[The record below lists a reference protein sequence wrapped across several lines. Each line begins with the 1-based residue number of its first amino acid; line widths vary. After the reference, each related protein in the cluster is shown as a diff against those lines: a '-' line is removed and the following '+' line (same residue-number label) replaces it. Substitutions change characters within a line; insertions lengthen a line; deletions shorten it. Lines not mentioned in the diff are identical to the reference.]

1 MLLSGEPVTSPT
13 LEAIYHRLVAHFGRL
28 HGPLAVRPWWPIFGD
43 DPPFEMLVGAVLVQQ
58 TRWEA
63 VELVVLRLLAA
74 DLVSPAAILQVEAA
88 DLVPLLRPVAFYPQK
103 ATGLR
108 ALAAYI
114 VTKYQGS
121 TATLLARPLDEL
133 RTELLALPRIG
144 PETCDVTMLYGGG
157 HPVFVVDAYT
167 RRLFMR
173 VGPVPH
179 QDEPERWR
187 RDRYAQVRQTI
198 EVTLAGVVPAEPRV
212 VLYAEFHAQ
221 INEVCVRYCLARPRC
236 DGPPSRR
243 VYSRQDGRES
253 YLNRADGCPLREI
266 CRYYREEQRDATLR
280 GWVDHKRGKP
290 A

>member
-1 MLLSGEPVTSPT
+1 MTSPT
-13 LEAIYHRLVAHFGRL
+13 LEAIYHRLVTHFGRL

-43 DPPFEMLVGAVLVQQ
+43 DPAFEMLVGAVLVQQ
-58 TRWEA
+58 TRWET
-63 VELVVLRLLAA
+63 VEKVVQRLLAA
-74 DLVSPAAILQVEAA
+74 DLLSPVALGHVEVA
-88 DLVPLLRPVAFYPQK
+88 DLVPLLRPAAFYPQK
-103 ATGLR
+103 AIGLR

-114 VTKYQGS
+114 LTGYHGS
-121 TATLLARPLDEL
+121 TTRLLARPLEDL
-133 RTELLALPRIG
+133 RAELLALPRIG

-167 RRLFMR
+167 RRLFAR

-179 QDEPERWR
+179 QHEYECWR
-187 RDRYAQVRQTI
+187 RDRYEQVRQTI
-198 EVTLAGVVPAEPRV
+198 EATLAASVPAEPPV
-212 VLYAEFHAQ
+212 ALYAEFHAQ

-253 YLNRADGCPLREI
+253 YLDHADGCPLRGI
-266 CRYYREEQRDATLR
+266 CRYYREEQRDAPSR
-280 GWVDHKRGKP
+280 RSSGRNRGKP

>member
-13 LEAIYHRLVAHFGRL
+13 LEAVYHRLVTHFGRL

-43 DPPFEMLVGAVLVQQ
+43 DPAFEMLVGAVLVQQ
-58 TRWEA
+58 TRWET
-63 VELVVLRLLAA
+63 VEQVVQRLLAA
-74 DLVSPAAILQVEAA
+74 ELLSPVALVQVEAA
-88 DLVPLLRPVAFYPQK
+88 DLVPLLRPVAFYSQK

-108 ALAAYI
+108 ALAAYV

-121 TATLLARPLDEL
+121 TATLLARPLEEL
-133 RTELLALPRIG
+133 RAELLALPRIG
-144 PETCDVTMLYGGG
+144 PETCDVTMLYGGA

-167 RRLFMR
+167 RRLFAR
-173 VGPVPH
+173 VGPAPH
-179 QDEPERWR
+179 QHEQERWR
-187 RDRYAQVRQTI
+187 RDLYAQVRQTI
-198 EVTLAGVVPAEPRV
+198 EVSLADALPAEPPV
-212 VLYAEFHAQ
+212 GLYAEFHAQ

-253 YLNRADGCPLREI
+253 YLDRADGCPLREI
-266 CRYYREEQRDATLR
+266 CRYYREEQRDATSR
-280 GWVDHKRGKP
+280 ANVDRNRGKS